1 MPKKSFAEYRIE
13 AETLNQSEESKGNP
27 PPIPEYSSMR
37 KEPLA
42 KAVIQ
47 VRFDQH
53 RGEGR

>member
-13 AETLNQSEESKGNP
+13 AKALNQAEESKGNP
-27 PPIPEYSSMR
+27 PPIPNYGSMR

-42 KAVIQ
+42 KTVIQ
-47 VRFDQH
+47 VRLDQH